1 MSRDF
6 KQEYEQYMNELTPE
20 LWARIEKNLPAKEAE
35 NVQKISRGKKRKKH
49 TGWAA
54 FGISAAAAAVICV
67 LAVPA
72 LQSAQD
78 IRLNEGINF
87 AGKMAYDD
95 VLEAAEEA
103 EEWGEAER
111 EMEKRDASTI
121 VLSEEQLLESAAA
134 QSANGIGQ
142 IQAEVEILEILE
154 EDVTLYRARWEDKE
168 VLLTFDTG
176 FSKEVSLKKGE
187 SYCLLLQNVGA
198 AAKWDY
204 IIVEIK

>member
-35 NVQKISRGKKRKKH
+35 NVQKISCGKKRKKH

-54 FGISAAAAAVICV
+54 FGISAVAAAVICV

-121 VLSEEQLLESAAA
+121 ALSEEQLPESAAA

-187 SYCLLLQNVGA
+187 SYCLLLQNAGA
-198 AAKWDY
+198 AVKWDY